1 MMSVSRVITPAT
13 QSQIS
18 LSEAS
23 IRKSNMNQFNNFY
36 LNDQTKTSEYNHIYS
51 REQTYEE
58 YDSQNQRMQQ
68 DFADQRTIQN
78 ANNQFDNFSQVIN
91 NEDNFFSGGRSML
104 VNSEVHHQTVQY
116 NAEYSQQTTMH
127 QERSVEMN
135 STIYPS
141 SLRGKQLLIIFLN

>member
-1 MMSVSRVITPAT
+1 MMSMSRVITPAT

-23 IRKSNMNQFNNFY
+23 MHNKSNMNQFNNLY
-36 LNDQTKTSEYNHIYS
+36 LNDQTSTIKASEYNHIYS

-68 DFADQRTIQN
+68 DFDNQRTIERNDN
-78 ANNQFDNFSQVIN
+78 ADFSQVIN
-91 NEDNFFSGGRSML
+91 NEDNFFGGGRSML
-104 VNSEVHHQTVQY
+104 VNSELHHQTVQY
-116 NAEYSQQTTMH
+116 NAEYSQKTTMH

-141 SLRGKQLLIIFLN
+141 SLRGN